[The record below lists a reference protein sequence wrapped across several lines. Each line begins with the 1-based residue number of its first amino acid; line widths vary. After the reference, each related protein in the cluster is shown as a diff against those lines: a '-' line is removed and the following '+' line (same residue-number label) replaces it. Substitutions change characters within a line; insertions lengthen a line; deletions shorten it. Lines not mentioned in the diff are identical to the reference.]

1 MNDRSNITIL
11 VIEDTGTLRT
21 LLKSTVEQL
30 GYSCVAASSGSEG
43 LRLLHETSPSLVLL
57 DVIMPD
63 LDGYTVAKA
72 IRARAKFLPI
82 ILLTSLTDVEAKRRG
97 QAAGADDFLTKP
109 VQPMDLEIRIAAMLR
124 IKFLTDT
131 LASEKSKLSKLVE
144 TIPDG
149 VCVSVDAD
157 LVFANGAMTLLL
169 QQETLIGRPLL
180 TLIADADRQKMRE
193 RLQRFASTGAPGA
206 AEEFRFVRPDGAHM
220 VLECT
225 GVATEYDGKPAL
237 LEIVR
242 DMTDTKRM
250 REQLLLRDRMS
261 SVGTL
266 AAGVGHEINNPLA
279 FILGN
284 LEFSLLKLGD
294 LIDRGNQPEEL
305 AEIAQALEE
314 ASVGGDR
321 IRRIVRDLNIFCRSD
336 NESSA
341 TVDLHSVL
349 DWTAQ
354 MAGNEIRHRARLVKD
369 YGDVPL
375 VQGSEVRLSQVFL
388 NLLMNAAQAIPA
400 GNAPMHEISIVTRRE
415 GAKVSV
421 EIRDTGRGILPDV
434 RQRLFEPFFTT
445 KPVGEGLGLGLS
457 VSYGI
462 VRHLGGDISVESEP
476 GKGSSFKVT
485 LLASTQ
491 PGMSTGARSSN
502 TPSLRR
508 GRVLVID
515 DEPLVG
521 RAMRRMLPEHDVTIE
536 TQGREALKRIE
547 AGEHFDLILC
557 DLMMPEMS
565 GIGLFDWM
573 STISPGMAGRTIFIT
588 GGAFTPEAEEF
599 LRHANRP
606 VLEKPMDQSKL
617 RRLLQQELGNS
628 DR

>member
-1 MNDRSNITIL
+1 MIERGDITIL
-11 VIEDTGTLRT
+11 IIEDTGTLRT

-30 GYSCVAASSGSEG
+30 GYKCVAASSGTEG

-63 LDGYTVAKA
+63 LDGYAVAKA

-131 LASEKSKLSKLVE
+131 LASANSKLSKLVE

-149 VCVSVDAD
+149 VCVSVDSAI
-157 LVFANGAMTLLL
+157 VFANGAMTALLR
-169 QQETLIGRPLL
+169 QQSLTGRPLL
-180 TLIADADRQKMRE
+180 GLVVEADRPRMQA
-193 RLQRFASTGAPGA
+193 RLERFASTGAVGG
-206 AEEFRFVRPDGAHM
+206 AEEFRFVRPDGALM

-225 GVATEYDGKPAL
+225 GVATEYDNKPAL

-242 DMTDTKRM
+242 DQTDTKRM

-284 LEFSLLKLGD
+284 LEFALLKLGD
-294 LIDRGNQPEEL
+294 LIDKGNMPEDL
-305 AEIAQALEE
+305 AEVTQALEE

-336 NESSA
+336 NDSAA

-354 MAGNEIRHRARLVKD
+354 MANNEIRHRARLIKD

-400 GNAPMHEISIVTRRE
+400 GNAAMHEISIVTRRDA
-415 GAKVSV
+415 GKVSV
-421 EIRDTGRGILPDV
+421 EIRDTGRGIQPDV

-491 PGMSTGARSSN
+491 PGMSTGAR
-502 TPSLRR
+502 TTTATALRR

-521 RAMRRMLPEHDVTIE
+521 RAMQRMLPEHDVTIE
-536 TQGREALKRIE
+536 TQGRDALKRIE

-599 LRHANRP
+599 LRNANRP

-617 RRLLQQELGNS
+617 RRLLQQELGKS
-628 DR
+628 D